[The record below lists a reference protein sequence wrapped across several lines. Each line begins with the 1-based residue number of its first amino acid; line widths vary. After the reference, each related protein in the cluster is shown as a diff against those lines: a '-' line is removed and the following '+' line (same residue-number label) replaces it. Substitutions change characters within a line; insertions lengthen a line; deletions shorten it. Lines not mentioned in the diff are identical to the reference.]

1 VGLWQEI
8 LIVAG
13 GAIVGLLVGFLFMY
27 LFFREKSKESR
38 VWDKGADTI
47 EMENPKF
54 SITTALSN
62 GPMKLSGS
70 EDVLESLIRNNK
82 NSITSENLTKT
93 EAIDIPSGVKIT
105 SQKNIPIMEK
115 VEKPFQPAIQRN
127 VLATQGK
134 RLKRKEHNPP
144 NELPAKKSLVE
155 GIKNASI
162 MGEHKEPI
170 AHNTLGE
177 LVFDHQKATALE
189 DKQNEAT
196 VSVVSKKPDTDIPS
210 HLPVV
215 TEQKESTISGILEQ
229 KIASA
234 ETKQKES
241 PKSDFIAELET
252 NLAIASTPWTDKLIS
267 FQTKCWDVSHGEFE
281 PMSAIHQQEL
291 IQLYVD
297 MGLANNIVWMARE
310 IGSRSKDLDES
321 YIKLCADI
329 AANIKKL
336 LPPSNSLSR

>member
-13 GAIVGLLVGFLFMY
+13 SAIVGLLVGFLFVY

-38 VWDKGADTI
+38 LWDKGADTI
-47 EMENPKF
+47 EMGNPKL

-62 GPMKLSGS
+62 GPTKLSGS
-70 EDVLESLIRNNK
+70 ED
-82 NSITSENLTKT
+82 
-93 EAIDIPSGVKIT
+93 
-105 SQKNIPIMEK
+105 
-115 VEKPFQPAIQRN
+115 
-127 VLATQGK
+127 
-134 RLKRKEHNPP
+134 
-144 NELPAKKSLVE
+144 
-155 GIKNASI
+155 
-162 MGEHKEPI
+162 
-170 AHNTLGE
+170 
-177 LVFDHQKATALE
+177 AL
-189 DKQNEAT
+189 
-196 VSVVSKKPDTDIPS
+196 VSKKPDTDTPS
-210 HLPVV
+210 HLPAV
-215 TEQKESTISGILEQ
+215 TEQKESTISGILEK

-241 PKSDFIAELET
+241 PKSDFTAELET

-297 MGLANNIVWMARE
+297 IGLANNIVWMARE
-310 IGSRSKDLDES
+310 IGSRSKELDES

-329 AANIKKL
+329 AANIKKI